1 MENVFFFVY
10 LEWYII
16 RTLCPMSVSTAEPAY
31 VGRLRKLS
39 SPYFTPSSFSR
50 AVQVHALP
58 GMSKNSSSE
67 QIYDTCQNFNATI
80 LRRQAYSHV
89 GGQCILSYIYK
100 MIPGHV
106 LSYSARWNVRILCH
120 LSKLSLPISLVAV
133 RDFVLFWKYLRDLQ
147 LILILCITIGMIFI

>member
-1 MENVFFFVY
+1 MIKPIRICGRRKGSSCFSCNLRSAQYPDPIFKCTSCTWKMFFFVY

-39 SPYFTPSSFSR
+39 SPYFTTFSFSR
-50 AVQVHALP
+50 VVQVHALP

-100 MIPGHV
+100 MFPGHV
-106 LSYSARWNVRILCH
+106 LSDSAR
-120 LSKLSLPISLVAV
+120 
-133 RDFVLFWKYLRDLQ
+133 
-147 LILILCITIGMIFI
+147 